1 MSTSATQ
8 SNALREVRRLQ
19 GLSRRELAE
28 RAGVT
33 AKTVQN
39 LEGGSVPRLTTAM
52 RLAEALGTS
61 VATLWPMKETNDGRS
76 DTR

>member
-1 MSTSATQ
+1 
-8 SNALREVRRLQ
+8 
-19 GLSRRELAE
+19 
-28 RAGVT
+28 VT